1 MRDYGSMFGPKLSSL
16 FVNRWFALIWAAM
29 ICWMAVDFT
38 SPDSDPNQS
47 AADEKAAAAALGY
60 NQSDISDMQNKLQS
74 W

>member
-1 MRDYGSMFGPKLSSL
+1 MFGPKLSSL

-38 SPDSDPNQS
+38 SSDESADPNQA
-47 AADEKAAAAALGY
+47 AADEQAAAAALGY
-60 NQSDISDMQNKLQS
+60 NRSDIADMQNKLQA